1 MTHRLILL
9 AENVALFLKKHRC
22 DKELEQPHNPTG
34 CTEPGIV
41 AEQAAAG

>member
-9 AENVALFLKKHRC
+9 AENVALFMKKPRC
-22 DKELEQPHNPTG
+22 DKELKRPHDPTG

-41 AEQAAAG
+41 AELAASG